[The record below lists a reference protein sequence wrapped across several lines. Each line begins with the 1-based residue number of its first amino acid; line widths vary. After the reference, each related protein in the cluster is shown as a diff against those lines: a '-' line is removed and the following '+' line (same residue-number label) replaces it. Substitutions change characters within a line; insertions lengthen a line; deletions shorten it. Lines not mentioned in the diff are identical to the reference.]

1 MAERTSSTASC
12 VGFSMRNS
20 AVIDTTPS
28 CTLVVMCLR
37 PCSGASA
44 FSSLRATSVSSCEGA
59 APGRLAVTVMVGTS
73 RSGKFCTFMDPK
85 AMKPATVSS
94 TNSMTAGIGLR
105 IDQEETLSMTSLY
118 LLAGVEAGASTTRT
132 VSPWFRNAP
141 PLATTRASALRP
153 LVTSTRPA
161 LWRPV
166 CTLSWL
172 TFWSGPTAY
181 T

>member
-1 MAERTSSTASC
+1 M
-12 VGFSMRNS
+12 
-20 AVIDTTPS
+20 IDTTPS

-59 APGRLAVTVMVGTS
+59 TPGRLAVTEMVGTS

-105 IDQEETLSMTSLY
+105 IDHEETLIMASLY
-118 LLAGVEAGASTTRT
+118 LVAGAAERAEETAVSTTRT
-132 VSPWFRNAP
+132 VSPWFKNAP
-141 PLATTRASALRP
+141 PLATTRASGFRP
-153 LVTSTRPA
+153 RLTSTRSP

-172 TFWSGPTAY
+172 TF
-181 T
+181 

>member
-20 AVIDTTPS
+20 AVMDTTPS

-37 PCSGASA
+37 PCKGAKA
-44 FSSLRATSVSSCEGA
+44 FSSLRATSISSCEGA
-59 APGRLAVTVMVGTS
+59 TPGKLAVTVMVGTS

-105 IDQEETLSMTSLY
+105 IDQEETLSMASLY
-118 LLAGVEAGASTTRT
+118 LLAGVGAGASTRRT
-132 VSPWFRNAP
+132 VSPWLRNAP
-141 PLATTRASALRP
+141 PLATKRASAFKP
-153 LVTSTRPA
+153 LTTSTRSP

-166 CTLSWL
+166 CTLIWL
-172 TFWSGPTAY
+172 TFWSAPTV
-181 T
+181 